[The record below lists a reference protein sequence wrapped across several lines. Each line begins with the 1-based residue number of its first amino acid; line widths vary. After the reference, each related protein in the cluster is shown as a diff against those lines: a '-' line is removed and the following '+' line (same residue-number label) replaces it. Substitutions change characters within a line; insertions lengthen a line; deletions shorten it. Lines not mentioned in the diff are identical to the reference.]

1 MRLFVAIDP
10 PADVRAALAR
20 LQEGVPGARWLAPET
35 LHLTIRFIGEVGGGG
50 VRDIAAALSRID
62 MPSFDLAI
70 EGVGHFETGRRPH
83 ALWAGVAPSE
93 PLARLRR
100 KVESALGEAGV
111 APDDRKFTPHVTL
124 ARLKDAK
131 PGRIRDFLTHHALFR
146 APPFR
151 VEGFTLFSSLLSKS
165 GAIHRPE
172 LEVLFSDA
180 ELPDDETSED
190 LPQLFAGRNS
200 F

>member
-10 PADVRAALAR
+10 PPDVRAALAR

-35 LHLTIRFIGEVGGGG
+35 LHLTLRFIGEVDGGA
-50 VRDIAAALSRID
+50 VRDVSAALARVD
-62 MPSFDLAI
+62 TESFDLAI
-70 EGVGHFETGRRPH
+70 AGVGHFETGRRPH
-83 ALWAGVAPSE
+83 TLWAGVAPSE

-100 KVESALGEAGV
+100 KVESALGEAGL
-111 APDDRKFTPHVTL
+111 PRDDRKFTPHVTL

-131 PGRIRDFLTHHALFR
+131 PGRVQEFLARRALFR

-180 ELPDDETSED
+180 AVAEEEDDFEEAMFTARRRS
-190 LPQLFAGRNS
+190 
-200 F
+200 